1 MATTVNRVAVPG
13 VANTA
18 FTLAARKDRVA
29 LWIHNDTA
37 GDLSVK
43 VGTGASATDFTVRLV
58 AGAFYELDQAYY
70 VDDAITAV
78 CTVIAGGVQVTE
90 VTS

>member
-1 MATTVNRVAVPG
+1 MATTVNRVPVPG

-37 GDLSVK
+37 GDLFVK
-43 VGTGASATDFTVRLV
+43 VGAGASATDFTVRLV

-70 VDDAITAV
+70 VDDAVTAA
-78 CTVIAGGVQVTE
+78 CSVIAGSVQVTE

>member
-29 LWIHNDTA
+29 LSVHNDTA
-37 GDLSVK
+37 GDLFVK
-43 VGTGASATDFTVRLV
+43 VGVNASPTDFSVKLV

-70 VDDAITAV
+70 IDDAVTAA
-78 CTVIAGGVQVTE
+78 CSVIAGGVQVTE